1 MVELSKETVL
11 WLNKR
16 GIFRETLEKLNK
28 HSKVEPM
35 EHGFKVFTST
45 GGYITYEYDKRK
57 HNAEE
62 GVTKGIIGNIGRDY
76 VFIVEGLFDLL
87 SFLQYRHHVIA
98 LNGLT
103 NQHLTEELSKAPN
116 CHNLELLLCLDNDAA
131 GQKGTAKLKT
141 ELIDAG
147 FKNIFDVSFE
157 FCKKEGC
164 DPNDSLVDDKASFEN
179 ALQVVKVLH
188 HIGEDYE
195 SPEAKD
201 PIESLYGD
209 RVLDGEIQKLHKI
222 AEANQG
228 KIISTGFEELDRCLG
243 GSFVNKRLAL
253 IGNPG
258 SGKSCLA
265 INIAYN
271 LLKQDQAVV
280 YYTDDMQTKDVLFEM
295 VMLTMLGM
303 NAKRQITIPTIS
315 ELTEAMG
322 RLYSDC
328 SNLTRKNFYFG
339 AINETK
345 NLMAEKLFIIDN
357 FSQYGSIEKI
367 TELAEVVNIPMTFIV
382 DFIQEAKTIKTF
394 SATSAKDKID
404 YISSHLQK
412 IHSLGHNV
420 IGISSVSKED
430 GRRSQMNKA
439 NNFQTKLSITSMK
452 ESGSLEY
459 IFESIIAVD
468 FLREENKLYL
478 TFLKNRRGDVNQ
490 IMLHPDFAHCLAS
503 KKQTKE
509 SLPKITESDL
519 NKMFG
524 IGRSV

>member
-16 GIFRETLEKLNK
+16 GIARETLEKLNK
-28 HSKVEPM
+28 YSKVEPM

-62 GVTKGIIGNIGRDY
+62 GVSKGIIGNIGRDY

-87 SFLQYRHHVIA
+87 SFLQYGYHVIA
-98 LNGLT
+98 LNGLA
-103 NQHLTEELSKAPN
+103 NWHLTEELSKAPN
-116 CHNLELLLCLDNDAA
+116 CQNLELLLCLDNDAA

-157 FCKKEGC
+157 FCKKEGS
-164 DPNDSLVDDKASFEN
+164 DPNNSLVDDKASFEN
-179 ALQVVKVLH
+179 ALQIVKILH
-188 HIGEDYE
+188 HIDEDYE
-195 SPEAKD
+195 SSEAKD

-271 LLKQDQAVV
+271 LLKQDQTVV
-280 YYTDDMQTKDVLFEM
+280 YYSNDMQTKDVLFAM
-295 VMLTMLGM
+295 VLLRMSDMGKKDTH
-303 NAKRQITIPTIS
+303 IPTIS
-315 ELTEAMG
+315 ELTEEIG
-322 RLYSDC
+322 KLYCVCSD
-328 SNLTRKNFYFG
+328 LTRRNFLLK
-339 AINETK
+339 AINETEI
-345 NLMAEKLFIIDN
+345 LMNGKFVIVDN
-357 FSQYGSIEKI
+357 FSLCGSIEKI
-367 TELAEVVNIPMTFIV
+367 TELSEEATTPITFII
-382 DFIQEAKTIKTF
+382 DFIQEAKTLKTF

-439 NNFQTKLSITSMK
+439 NNFQTKLTITSMK

-459 IFESIIAVD
+459 IFEQIIAVD

-478 TFLKNRRGDVNQ
+478 TFLKNRRGNLKQV
-490 IMLHPDFAHCLAS
+490 MLHPDFAHCLAS
-503 KKQTKE
+503 RRQAKV
-509 SLPKITESDL
+509 SFPKITESDL
-519 NKMFG
+519 DNMFG
-524 IGRSV
+524 VDR